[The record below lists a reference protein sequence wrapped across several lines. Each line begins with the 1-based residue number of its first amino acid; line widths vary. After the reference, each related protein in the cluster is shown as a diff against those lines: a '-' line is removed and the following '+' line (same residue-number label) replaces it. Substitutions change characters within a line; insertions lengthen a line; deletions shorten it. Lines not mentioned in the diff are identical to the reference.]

1 MLLHIAQEYPVVFKT
16 SVSRVVNDESVQIV
30 LLAVCKSSARY
41 LMCATLPVV
50 DYRLSIAHLCQ

>member
-1 MLLHIAQEYPVVFKT
+1 MLLPITQEFPAVFKL

-30 LLAVCKSSARY
+30 MLAVCKSDARY

-50 DYRLSIAHLCQ
+50 DYRLSFAHLCQ